1 MADIRQILP
10 GDFVSVEG
18 FRDGE
23 FFRVLA
29 IGPEHIVLHVLE
41 ANQTDRPFIGAVTL
55 GIAGR
60 KLRRQINFA
69 LDFATD
75 GSATAA
81 QRELAAN
88 AARAF
93 AEADY
98 SAGAAA
104 LEAIAAAFGA
114 DVPDSIRRLV
124 DALILALHELATTRH

>member
-29 IGPEHIVLHVLE
+29 IGPEHIVLDVLE
-41 ANQTDRPFIGAVTL
+41 QFVPLN
-55 GIAGR
+55 IAGR

-69 LDFATD
+69 VDFGTD
-75 GSATAA
+75 GSITAA